1 MKQRLDTGKARKVA
15 AVSLLLFVCAV
26 GGLLW
31 VTGSEFMLRTLV
43 ERVVNASAGKL
54 IVTGMHG
61 SLYGSLRIDRVSY
74 GNDFQKIEARQLE
87 LDWSLSGLLLHRQ
100 LAISKLQVQ
109 QLDVNIIKADPEPQQ
124 APQSL
129 SLPVLVDI
137 PSARIA
143 RLTVQYGGEKHE
155 LGALQA
161 SLNNLD
167 GNYHFA
173 SGLKGD
179 WGKADATLTLPAAAP
194 FALDGTLAVT
204 TPHYSAAG
212 VIGGNLAAIALAA
225 DVSDEKSAGHV
236 QLTLTPFEKSM
247 IQQVTLHAEHLDPH
261 LYAATSPQADLTL
274 DVQMHAAPAGG
285 FQGTLKMVNLT
296 PGTLDQSRLPL
307 RTLDSTFEGEL
318 ESLALRDLQLDMGE
332 AGRFSGSGE
341 LKQRHLQLDLSTT
354 TFNLRG
360 MHGKLKATRLAGNLH
375 LGLGIDAQ
383 SVQAS
388 LSQQN
393 YQVDVDATQRDAAVE
408 IKQARIR
415 SAGSE
420 LAFTGTVPLG
430 KDRDFQAQGYLSNF
444 NPKNFGDYPAAA
456 INAKFSASGHLL
468 PQWQA
473 VLHVA
478 ITDSTYRGLALSG
491 QGDLKLAAERIFD
504 TAVKLRLGSNLLTAQ
519 GAYGRADDRLK
530 WQLDAPD
537 IDALGTGFGG
547 QLQARGEIGGSWAQP
562 AGQLSMS
569 AENLNWNGT
578 QRVAKLSAN
587 GQLAAGLEGE
597 LTLNAE
603 LSKYQSSKSGSSG
616 LIIEQATLA
625 VHGRRS
631 DHEIDLT
638 ARNEQFDA
646 HAVFAG
652 AWLGQ
657 AGWAGMLRQF
667 ENKGRYA
674 VVLKQ
679 PARFA
684 ATAKQFSLTG
694 ADLGVVQ
701 GVVHIDELALHDG
714 RMSSRGR
721 IEALSVADVLNLAGG
736 RTEQIEST
744 LTLDGKWQVD
754 AADKL
759 NGTFELWR
767 NQGDLTATGEHR
779 TQMGLNRLTCNITVV
794 NNQLSGKLVMDGKA
808 LGHVAAS
815 AQSMLTRK
823 GNLWGIAAESK
834 ITADVDASMPSV
846 AWLSPFL
853 GTRTEI
859 DGAIEAH
866 FSAFGS
872 KHDPKLSGEITGD
885 KLKFSYP
892 GQGVFLKDGTLRAT
906 MRDNQFILEQLLMHG
921 KEGTLSSSGTVT
933 LKTDKPTMQID
944 FIADKLQVMDR
955 PDRQLTLSGKGKLSL
970 QDSRIHVAAKL
981 KADKARI
988 EWGKGDAPTLGDDVV
1003 VLGREQNSGQKPTRV
1018 SLNIDFDLGS
1028 QTYFKGE
1035 GLDARL
1041 EGSVSMTGKA
1051 GELPATSGIIRVATG
1066 TYFAYGQS
1074 LTIDRGILNFSGPMD
1089 NPGLNILALRKN
1101 QPVEAGVIITGTAME
1116 PKVRLTST
1124 PDVPDGEKLSWLVL
1138 GHGLDTS
1145 SGAEFSVLQSAAGA
1159 LFSNGQTV
1167 PLQSRIAQ
1175 AAGLD
1180 ELVLVGG
1187 SGLETSVLTLGKRLS
1202 SRAYLSYEQGLTGLS
1217 NVAKISY
1224 TLTKR
1229 LSVKAQAG
1237 TENAL
1242 DLFYEF
1248 TFD

>member
-1 MKQRLDTGKARKVA
+1 MTQRLISGKAGRVA
-15 AVSLLLFVCAV
+15 AISLLLFICAV

-43 ERVVNASAGKL
+43 ERAVNASAGKL
-54 IVTGMHG
+54 VVTGMHG

-74 GNDFQKIEARQLE
+74 GNEFQTIEAQQLE
-87 LDWSLSGLLLHRQ
+87 LDWSLRGLLLHRQ
-100 LAISKLQVQ
+100 LRISKLQVQ
-109 QLDVNIIKADPEPQQ
+109 QLDVDVIKVDPEPWQ

-137 PSARIA
+137 PAARIA
-143 RLTVQYGGEKHE
+143 RLTVQYSGEKHE
-155 LGALQA
+155 LGSLQA
-161 SLNNLD
+161 SLDNLD
-167 GNYHFA
+167 GKYHF
-173 SGLKGD
+173 SSSVKGD
-179 WGKADATLTLPAAAP
+179 WGKADATLTLPASAP

-204 TPHYSAAG
+204 TPHYSAAT

-225 DVSDEKSAGHV
+225 DVSVEKTDGRV
-236 QLTLTPFEKSM
+236 QVALTPFEKSL
-247 IQQVTLHAEHLDPH
+247 IQQVTLHAEHLDPQR
-261 LYAATSPQADLTL
+261 YAANSPQADLTL
-274 DVQMHAAPAGG
+274 DAQMHAAPAGN
-285 FQGTLKMVNLT
+285 FQGTLKIFNLT

-307 RTLDSTFEGEL
+307 RTLSSTFEGGFET
-318 ESLALRDLQLDMGE
+318 LALRDLQLDMGE
-332 AGRFSGSGE
+332 AGRFSGSGA
-341 LKQRHLQLDLSTT
+341 LQQKHLHLDLSTT

-360 MHGKLKATRLAGNLH
+360 MHSKLNATRLAGNLH
-375 LGLGIDAQ
+375 LGLGSDAQ
-383 SVQAS
+383 SVRAS
-388 LSQQN
+388 LAQHN
-393 YQVDVDATQRDAAVE
+393 YRIDLDAAQRDAAVE

-415 SAGSE
+415 SAGGE
-420 LAFTGTVPLG
+420 LAFTGTLPLG
-430 KDRDFQAQGYLSNF
+430 KNRDFQAQGYLSNF

-456 INAKFSASGHLL
+456 MNAKFSATGHLL

-478 ITDSTYRGLALSG
+478 IADSTYRGLPLSG

-504 TAVKLRLGSNLLTAQ
+504 TALKLSLGANRLIAQ
-519 GAYGRADDRLK
+519 GAFGKADDRLK

-547 QLQARGEIGGSWAQP
+547 QLQARGEISGSWSQP

-578 QRVAKLSAN
+578 QRVARLSAD
-587 GQLAAGLEGE
+587 GQLAAGLEGA

-603 LSKYQSSKSGSSG
+603 LSEYQSSKPGTGG
-616 LIIEQATLA
+616 LTIEHAAIA

-631 DHEIDLT
+631 DHEIELS
-638 ARNEQFDA
+638 ARNKSIDA
-646 HAVFAG
+646 RAVFAG
-652 AWLGQ
+652 AWLGKE
-657 AGWAGMLRQF
+657 GWTGMLRQF

-679 PARFA
+679 PARFTA
-684 ATAKQFSLTG
+684 AAKQFSLTG

-701 GVVHIDELALHDG
+701 GVVHIDELTLHDG
-714 RMSSRGR
+714 SLSSRGR

-759 NGTFELWR
+759 NGSFELWR
-767 NQGDLTATGEHR
+767 NQGDLTATGEYR
-779 TQMGLNRLTCNITVV
+779 TQMGLNRLTCNIAVV

-823 GNLWGIAAESK
+823 GNLWGIAAESR
-834 ITADVDASMPSV
+834 ITADVDASMQSV
-846 AWLSPFL
+846 AWASPFL
-853 GTRTEI
+853 GTKTEI

-872 KHDPKLSGEITGD
+872 KREPKLSGEISGN

-892 GQGVFLKDGTLRAT
+892 GQGVYLKDGALRAT

-921 KEGTLSSSGTVT
+921 KEGTLSGNGSIT
-933 LKTDKPTMQID
+933 LEADKPAMQIG
-944 FIADKLQVMDR
+944 FEADKLLAMDR
-955 PDRQLTLSGKGKLSL
+955 PDRQLTLSGKGNLSL
-970 QDSRIHVAAKL
+970 RDGRIHVAAKL
-981 KADKARI
+981 LADKARI

-1003 VLGREQNSGQKPTRV
+1003 VLGREQNNVQKPTRV

-1051 GELPATSGIIRVATG
+1051 GELPATSGIIRVAKG

-1101 QPVEAGVIITGTAME
+1101 QPVEAGVTITGTAMD
-1116 PKVRLTST
+1116 PQVRLTSD
-1124 PDVPDGEKLSWLVL
+1124 PVVPDGEKLSWLVL

-1145 SGAEFSVLQSAAGA
+1145 SGAEFSVLQSAASA
-1159 LFSNGQTV
+1159 LFSKGQTV

-1180 ELVLVGG
+1180 ELVLAGG

-1202 SRAYLSYEQGLTGLS
+1202 SRAYLSYEQGLTGIS

-1237 TENAL
+1237 TESAL